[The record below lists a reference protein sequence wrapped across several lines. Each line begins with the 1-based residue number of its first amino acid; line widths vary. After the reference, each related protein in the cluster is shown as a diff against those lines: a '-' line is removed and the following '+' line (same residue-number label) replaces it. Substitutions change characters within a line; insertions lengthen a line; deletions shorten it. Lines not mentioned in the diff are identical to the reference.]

1 MNDEKALSSHTDDL
15 ASFTDKLMQG
25 SREDK
30 LFAIVLAEINAL
42 KMNLE
47 LIKTHLGIKNER

>member
-1 MNDEKALSSHTDDL
+1 MNDETALNDL

-42 KMNLE
+42 KMSIE
-47 LIKTHLGIKNER
+47 LIKTHLGLNK